1 MTRLDDDRWHFRHHG
16 PGVYILCRV
25 RHGGKGGKRR
35 GDILIA
41 PPGEVFWGPS
51 RVKLSDGTLTAS
63 DISVSL
69 TDCPEHGPLEVDPN
83 DLAAAV
89 AKARRLGRVVSLRAS
104 PTG

>member
-1 MTRLDDDRWHFRHHG
+1 VTRPDDDRWHFRPDV
-16 PGVYILCRV
+16 PGVYILCRL

-41 PPGEVFWGPS
+41 PPGETFWGPS
-51 RVKLSDGTLTAS
+51 RVELSDGTLTAS

-69 TDCPEHGPLEVDPN
+69 ADCPEHGPLDVDRN

-104 PTG
+104 PTR